1 MCLPQWRRWI
11 RPLVF
16 TLYIGLVLTALPLC
30 VIELN
35 KKGSPASVKA
45 WFIAGLFVM
54 VTLPVSL
61 WAILAHLIN
70 YTNPGLQR
78 YIIRILWMV
87 PIYSLNAWFALR
99 FPKQSIYLDTMRECY
114 EAYVIHNFMMYLL
127 CYLRSSYPDLEFMLE
142 QRDPVKHLF
151 PICCMPPWPM
161 GRPFLDRCKHGVLQY
176 SVIRPITTVIT
187 LICELLGV
195 YGEGDF
201 LRFDSAFP
209 YILFVN
215 NMSQVWAMYC
225 LILFYKCCRR
235 ELSPMRPVSK
245 FLCVKFVVF
254 LSFWQSIAIAI
265 LAASGVIGRV
275 EAWKLEDPKS
285 VARALQDFAICVEMF
300 LAALAHYFSFSH
312 KPYVDPG
319 APSQNCCRSFLS
331 MWDVSDVGQD
341 FVEHINHVSNSV
353 RSTLPSRRSGAS
365 GGGDGASP
373 RRSERRPLLEAAGE
387 DFEPA
392 GGASSG
398 ASSAEAG
405 MLAAV
410 PIDPCVE
417 AAEADF
423 DAEACSDAGT
433 HRGGK
438 WVVNA

>member
-161 GRPFLDRCKHGVLQY
+161 GR
-176 SVIRPITTVIT
+176 
-187 LICELLGV
+187 
-195 YGEGDF
+195 
-201 LRFDSAFP
+201 
-209 YILFVN
+209 
-215 NMSQVWAMYC
+215 
-225 LILFYKCCRR
+225 
-235 ELSPMRPVSK
+235 
-245 FLCVKFVVF
+245 
-254 LSFWQSIAIAI
+254 
-265 LAASGVIGRV
+265 
-275 EAWKLEDPKS
+275 
-285 VARALQDFAICVEMF
+285 
-300 LAALAHYFSFSH
+300 
-312 KPYVDPG
+312 
-319 APSQNCCRSFLS
+319 
-331 MWDVSDVGQD
+331 
-341 FVEHINHVSNSV
+341 
-353 RSTLPSRRSGAS
+353 RRSGAS

-423 DAEACSDAGT
+423 DAEAGSDAGT

>member
-161 GRPFLDRCKHGVLQY
+161 GR
-176 SVIRPITTVIT
+176 
-187 LICELLGV
+187 ICELLGV

-215 NMSQVWAMYC
+215 NMSQV
-225 LILFYKCCRR
+225 
-235 ELSPMRPVSK
+235 
-245 FLCVKFVVF
+245 
-254 LSFWQSIAIAI
+254 
-265 LAASGVIGRV
+265 
-275 EAWKLEDPKS
+275 
-285 VARALQDFAICVEMF
+285 
-300 LAALAHYFSFSH
+300 
-312 KPYVDPG
+312 
-319 APSQNCCRSFLS
+319 
-331 MWDVSDVGQD
+331 D